1 MPAKTALFV
10 AVAALAMAQGGTPA
24 AAEPAGKPLAAA
36 PRISPARRPNFVI
49 ILADD
54 LGYADVGFNGRREF
68 KTPNLDRLAAEGTNF
83 TRFYSAGVVC
93 GPSRAS
99 MLTGRYTI
107 HHGVTAN
114 GRDLP
119 PAETTIAEALKPLGY
134 RSGLFGKWDNGATP
148 LDHGFDEFAGYLN
161 DIEAWEHFPK
171 SMWFGR
177 ESRPVH
183 GFSADLISGYGVDFV
198 TRHRNEPFFLYLAFI
213 EPHLKL
219 EAPPADVAGLRDKI
233 QEYDPQHPYNATY
246 AAMITRLDA
255 AVGRFLDALKAQGLD
270 GDTIVVLTSDNG
282 ATFESGNLGAA
293 ADLDSNRPFRGGK
306 RSVLEGG
313 SHMPAAIRW
322 PGRIPAGRVSDAVL
336 SQIDI
341 LPTFM
346 AAAGAEPDPAWKVDG
361 ADELAVWEGKA
372 SPAARTLFWEYRNE
386 GWYGLAAMSGDWK
399 LVVES
404 KVEFSALKAVTPIP
418 SETVQTDEAAWG
430 AYVNVRPATPPP
442 PEILRNAVA
451 ATGTMDA
458 PKLYNVANDPG
469 ERRNYYFG
477 RPAISQKLRGDLLSW
492 LGSETDASKGAPR
505 APAPPAADGPD

>member
-1 MPAKTALFV
+1 MLAQTALFA
-10 AVAALAMAQGGTPA
+10 AVAALAMAQGAP
-24 AAEPAGKPLAAA
+24 AAEPAGKPLATA
-36 PRISPARRPNFVI
+36 PRISPAQRPNFVI

-68 KTPNLDRLAAEGTNF
+68 KTPNLDRIAGEGTNF
-83 TRFYSAGVVC
+83 TRFYSGGVVC

-119 PAETTIAEALKPLGY
+119 LAETTIAEALKPLGY
-134 RSGLFGKWDNGATP
+134 RSGLFGKWDSGATP
-148 LDHGFDEFAGYLN
+148 LDQGFDEFAGYLN

-171 SMWFGR
+171 YMWFGR
-177 ESRPVH
+177 EKRPVH

-219 EAPPADVAGLRDKI
+219 EAPPTDVARQRDNV

-255 AVGRFLDALKAQGLD
+255 AVGRFLDALVAQGLD
-270 GDTIVVLTSDNG
+270 RDTIVVLTSDNG

-322 PGRIPAGRVSDAVL
+322 PGRIPAGRASDAVL
-336 SQIDI
+336 SQLDI

-361 ADELAVWEGKA
+361 ANELAVWEGKA
-372 SPAARTLFWEYRNE
+372 RPVERTLFWEYRNE

-399 LVVES
+399 LVVENNT
-404 KVEFSALKAVTPIP
+404 EFNTLKAVAPIP
-418 SETVQTDEAAWG
+418 PETVQTDEAAFG
-430 AYVNVRPATPPP
+430 AYANSRPVTSVPT
-442 PEILRNAVA
+442 EILRKAAA

-458 PKLYNVANDPG
+458 PKLYNVAIDPG

-477 RPAISQKLRGDLLSW
+477 RPAISQKLRSDLLIW
-492 LGSETDASKGAPR
+492 LSTEADASKGARR
-505 APAPPAADGPD
+505 AAAPPVVNGPD